1 MTDLC
6 AKVFRAMFEYENG
19 VTHRI
24 QHFTKVHNYAALI
37 AMGENVD
44 KETEELIELT
54 AMVHDIGIKPALEKY
69 GSSAGPYQEKE
80 GEIVSKELLRECG
93 VDEKSI
99 ERISYI
105 VGHHHTYKGVDGI
118 DWQIILEAD
127 FLVNGFEE
135 KLSKDAII
143 RSRDTWFKT
152 ETGKTLL
159 NQMFG
164 LEQ

>member
-44 KETEELIELT
+44 EKTRELIELT
-54 AMVHDIGIKPALEKY
+54 AVVHDIGIKPALEKY

-80 GEIVSKELLRECG
+80 GEIASKELLRKCG

-135 KLSKDAII
+135 NLSRTAIES
-143 RSRDTWFKT
+143 SRDSWFKT

-164 LEQ
+164 LES

>member
-6 AKVFRAMFEYENG
+6 AKVFRKMFEYESG

-37 AMGENVD
+37 AMNEGVD
-44 KETEELIELT
+44 EKTQELIELA
-54 AMVHDIGIKPALEKY
+54 AMVHDCGIKPSLEKY

-80 GEIVSKELLRECG
+80 GKEVCKEILRSCG
-93 VDEKSI
+93 VSEDFI
-99 ERISYI
+99 ERISFI
-105 VGHHHTYKGVDGI
+105 VGHHHTYKDVDGI

-127 FLVNGFEE
+127 FLVNGFEDSM
-135 KLSKDAII
+135 SKDAII
-143 RSRDTWFKT
+143 KSRNTWFKT

-164 LEQ
+164 LE